1 MPYDEVHPLQ
11 ELRFCD
17 GPVDDHIQGLQV
29 NAEPFLS
36 IAFRD
41 IAGLQPPVDRC
52 LEMPTGIV
60 DLQDLHLKIM

>member
-17 GPVDDHIQGLQV
+17 TTLDDQVQRLQV
-29 NAEPFLS
+29 NFEPLLS

-41 IAGLQPPVDRC
+41 ISGLQPLMDCC
-52 LEMPTGIV
+52 LQMPTGIV